1 MDVRSSYSRQSP
13 NNLRSCFVC
22 KLMSSAQPA
31 MAQTDTRQIG
41 LGLLV
46 AYLVVYAAMLLA
58 MRQTADF
65 DVAEP
70 LMVLAILGVGF
81 SLAAWLL
88 TVRVHPLEYPIP
100 KPTRE
105 LATVAIYLLPVV
117 AFATWG
123 LEFLH
128 RYVPADPGNAFV
140 ILAAKLLVFV
150 VIPGVIMQAQFGYS
164 LRQLAPMS
172 ARTRHLV
179 AAAGMSL
186 LLLAFQAFLGRGLR
200 DIVSAHVPA
209 SVLWYGV
216 PLTFVWLSLE
226 AGVVEEFFF
235 RVLLQTRLAAV
246 LRSELGAIVLM
257 SVIFGLAHAP
267 GLYLRTGLTQEGLA
281 PHPSLLMAIGYS
293 IVITSVAGF
302 FLGVLWAR
310 TRNFALVVVVH
321 AMGDLLPNVL
331 PTLRSLRL
339 LS

>member
-1 MDVRSSYSRQSP
+1 MG
-13 NNLRSCFVC
+13 
-22 KLMSSAQPA
+22 
-31 MAQTDTRQIG
+31 QTDTRQIG
-41 LGLLV
+41 LALLV
-46 AYLVVYAAMLLA
+46 TYLVVYAAMLLA
-58 MRQTADF
+58 MRRAATF
-65 DVAEP
+65 DLAEP

-88 TVRVHPLEYPIP
+88 TIGIHPLDYPIL
-100 KPTRE
+100 KPNRE
-105 LATVAIYLLPVV
+105 LVAVAIYLLPVV

-128 RYVPADPGNAFV
+128 RYVPANPGNAFA

-150 VIPGVIMQAQFGYS
+150 VVPAAIMRAQFGYS
-164 LRQLAPMS
+164 LRQLAPTS
-172 ARTRHLV
+172 ARTRHLFV
-179 AAAGMSL
+179 ALGMSL
-186 LLLAFQAFLGRGLR
+186 LLLTFQALLGRGLR
-200 DIVSAHVPA
+200 DIASAHLPT
-209 SVLWYGV
+209 SVLWYGL
-216 PLTFVWLSLE
+216 PLTLLWLALE

-267 GLYLRTGLTQEGLA
+267 GLYLRTGLTQEGLS
-281 PHPSLLMAIGYS
+281 PHPSLLMAVGYS

-310 TRNFALVVVVH
+310 TRNFAVVVVVH
-321 AMGDLLPNVL
+321 AMGDLLPNVV

-339 LS
+339 LG